1 MINPLLQNYWNDLC
15 LLYRKAWIQIQIGF
29 GGTSWSLQTLN
40 NFWQL
45 DSHGY
50 FQTTSLQRWSDWICK
65 DVIAK
70 SEGWLFILHL
80 SLNIAWF
87 QNALRVI
94 RRGMRWPQVHIVY
107 RLASPGSRSNICD
120 SSFATGMV
128 IIIIIQRLAWKS
140 CRHLGSSEEFFLR
153 ICVFHVIVE
162 SSSIHTTGDPS
173 RDFHSS
179 VRPIPFHS
187 LVMLLPILLWL
198 FSPERVT
205 TSCTKITTDQ
215 I

>member
-1 MINPLLQNYWNDLC
+1 
-15 LLYRKAWIQIQIGF
+15 
-29 GGTSWSLQTLN
+29 
-40 NFWQL
+40 
-45 DSHGY
+45 
-50 FQTTSLQRWSDWICK
+50 
-65 DVIAK
+65 
-70 SEGWLFILHL
+70 
-80 SLNIAWF
+80 
-87 QNALRVI
+87 
-94 RRGMRWPQVHIVY
+94 MRWPQVHIVY

-187 LVMLLPILLWL
+187 LCCCHFCYDSFHQNGSPPAAQKLPLIRFSILIIRLSTTFIMFNIVIIIILMLVLLRRL
-198 FSPERVT
+198 L
-205 TSCTKITTDQ
+205 
-215 I
+215 